1 MGPDQLAGVM
11 ENIQQAKARTS
22 SDGTASEEAINEGKQ
37 RTQELRDQAIKD
49 AECYATSA
57 VLIDDGVIDP
67 RDTRDVLG
75 MCLEVVKLPTIEDTK
90 SHRSLARI

>member
-11 ENIQQAKARTS
+11 ETIQRGKANGNSVKEGKAR
-22 SDGTASEEAINEGKQ
+22 A
-37 RTQELRDQAIKD
+37 QELRDQAIKD
-49 AECYATSA
+49 AECYSTSA

-75 MCLEVVKLPTIEDTK
+75 MCLEVVQLPTAEETT
-90 SHRSLARI
+90 SHRLLARI